1 MIVFRRARP
10 GDFEV
15 IKGILEKVG
24 LITDGIEQHRDN
36 FMVAE
41 EDNIAIATG
50 GLEIY
55 GDIAILR
62 SLAVLPEFQGRGI
75 GDGLVRALINF
86 AERRGVK
93 KIFLYTRSAK
103 PFFEKIGF
111 IVAEPKDLYEKNIK
125 SSQMERCANSSILLK
140 LDVNDF
146 FKNIKCKK

>member
-1 MIVFRRARP
+1 LIVFRRARP

-111 IVAEPKDLYEKNIK
+111 LAVDSEELDKKSIK
-125 SSQMERCANSSILLK
+125 SLQIDQCANSSILMK

-146 FKNIKCKK
+146 FKNIKCRK

>member
-10 GDFEV
+10 ADFEV
-15 IKGILEKVG
+15 IKDILEKVG
-24 LITDGIEQHRDN
+24 LMTDGIEQHIDN

-41 EDNIAIATG
+41 EGNIVIATG

-55 GDIAILR
+55 GDVAILR

-111 IVAEPKDLYEKNIK
+111 LAVDSEELDKKSIK
-125 SSQMERCANSSILLK
+125 SLQVDQCANSSVLMK

-146 FKNIKCKK
+146 FKNIKCRK

>member
-1 MIVFRRARP
+1 LIVFRRARQK
-10 GDFEV
+10 DFDT

-24 LITDGIEQHRDN
+24 LMTDGIEQHMDN

-55 GDIAILR
+55 DDIAILR
-62 SLAVLPEFQGRGI
+62 SLAVLPEFQGMGI

-86 AERRGVK
+86 AERRGVER
-93 KIFLYTRSAK
+93 IYLYTTSAK

-111 IVAEPKDLYEKNIK
+111 MVAEPKDLYEKSVK
-125 SSQMERCANSSILLK
+125 PSQMERCANSSTLMK
-140 LDVNDF
+140 LDIKDF
-146 FKNIKCKK
+146 FKNIRCGN